1 MKIKNVA
8 IIGLGY
14 VGLPLAV
21 AVSKKYNTVGFDI
34 NLKRIKNL
42 NNGIDTTKE
51 LKKKKFYKKKKLL
64 FTSNK
69 NELLK
74 CNFFIITVP
83 TPINFKNKPDLT
95 AVKSATNL
103 VSKFIK
109 KGDIIVYESTVY
121 PG

>member
-51 LKKKKFYKKKKLL
+51 LKKKKIL
-64 FTSNK
+64 
-69 NELLK
+69 
-74 CNFFIITVP
+74 
-83 TPINFKNKPDLT
+83 
-95 AVKSATNL
+95 
-103 VSKFIK
+103 
-109 KGDIIVYESTVY
+109 
-121 PG
+121 